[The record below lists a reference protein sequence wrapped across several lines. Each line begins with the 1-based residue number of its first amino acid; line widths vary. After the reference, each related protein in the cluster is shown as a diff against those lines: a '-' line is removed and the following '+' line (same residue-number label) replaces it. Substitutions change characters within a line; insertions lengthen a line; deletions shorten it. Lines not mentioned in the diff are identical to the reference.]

1 MLVTPDNGGM
11 RADIY
16 TNERKGTRRL
26 KVSDGSSCFDEG
38 RQFRISWEFT
48 VSTTPQVI
56 RFESPIPFILRKQ
69 SLAVDDGGVRWRA
82 FRVATEGGN
91 FDTAINTTPSN
102 SIPPRPYTQQ
112 ATVTTGGTISNTGP
126 ATETIRMRTSGAT
139 AQRTT
144 VGVSKSDFRQLDA
157 GAYYLLF
164 ERLGNNDATG
174 VFDLEWTEVC

>member
-1 MLVTPDNGGM
+1 MSVTPDNGAM

-16 TNERKGTRRL
+16 TNDRKGTRRL

-48 VSTTPQVI
+48 VSTTPKVI

-102 SIPPRPYTQQ
+102 SIPPKPYTQQ
-112 ATVTTGGTISNTGP
+112 ASITTGGTISEMGP
-126 ATETIRMRTSGAT
+126 ATETIRMRTSGST
-139 AQRTT
+139 AQRTSI
-144 VGVSKSDFRQLDA
+144 GVSKSDFRKLDA
-157 GAYYLLF
+157 GFYYLLF
-164 ERLGNNDATG
+164 ERLGNSDATG